1 MIVHPVRRLNRQLS
15 RPSWRFFF
23 WRIGIMSDTDSIRKQ
38 VLAKRD
44 MLSPG
49 ERREK
54 SEMIHHRF
62 LDLVKPFDPA
72 TFFLFVNFRS
82 EVETAELIGK
92 LLESGK
98 TVTVPLV
105 SVQEK
110 SMTAVRLVDPEK
122 DLASGY
128 YGILEPRKDLL
139 KTRTIDHKSIDIVVL
154 PGSVFD
160 ERGGRLGYGGGFY
173 DRFLANEV
181 LPSALRI
188 ALAFELQVQGEIP
201 QEPHDQPADF
211 IITEQRVIRGNLDPS
226 RRKYTER

>member
-1 MIVHPVRRLNRQLS
+1 MR
-15 RPSWRFFF
+15 
-23 WRIGIMSDTDSIRKQ
+23 DTDSIRKQ

-54 SEMIHHRF
+54 SEKIHHRF
-62 LDLVKPFDPA
+62 FDLVNPFHP
-72 TFFLFVNFRS
+72 TTYFLYVNFRS
-82 EVETAELIGK
+82 EVETLELVGQ
-92 LLESGK
+92 LLTSGK

-105 SVQEK
+105 SVSEK
-110 SMTAVRLVDPEK
+110 SMTAVRLIDPEK
-122 DLASGY
+122 DLVPGY

-139 KTRTIDHKSIDIVVL
+139 ETRTIDHKSIDIVVL

-160 ERGGRLGYGGGFY
+160 EKGGRLGYGGGFY
-173 DRFLANEV
+173 DRFLANQV

-188 ALAFELQVQGEIP
+188 ALAFELQVQDEIP
-201 QEPHDQPADF
+201 QEPHDKPADF

-226 RRKYTER
+226 RRIYTGR